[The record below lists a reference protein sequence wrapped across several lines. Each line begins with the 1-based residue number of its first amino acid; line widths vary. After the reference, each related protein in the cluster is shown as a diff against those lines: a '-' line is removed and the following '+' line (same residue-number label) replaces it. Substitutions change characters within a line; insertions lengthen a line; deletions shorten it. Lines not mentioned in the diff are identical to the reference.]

1 MMTRIRSSSS
11 ILLGLALACALTTAS
26 LTPSQSQEPSTS
38 PTPKAE
44 QAGSTV
50 AKSGASIQSLQKALS
65 VTELKIEMA
74 ESSWKIKR
82 TLRSLTELANAL
94 ETYLNEN
101 CFGDILKTLSY
112 SGPPTNPDCLA
123 RMDRLLDIY
132 PDNPVA
138 TCLRD
143 GIESQSC
150 SDAYRGQ
157 SMKQFSASTSEEDA
171 PDPALRVGL
180 SAQDVQKLRAINETL
195 GNINKDYQKASTD
208 DEKQKHTDD
217 AMHLYDQALSI
228 SCKIVA
234 LQLEEPTGGKK
245 VDDEHSSIREI
256 REKLLKIPPALRPEY
271 QERLTTEA
279 EEELAKAKGSPSD
292 QKLILQKIEAIR
304 NPEVDITPRT
314 AGKLR
319 YRVVLPQCYDL
330 VGKASI
336 LVPNLPSPTCHR
348 DGWQSPQ
355 CLVAVKKWHAYRGQ
369 IAERRR
375 KSQQQAQPTPGS
387 QISSF

>member
-1 MMTRIRSSSS
+1 MLGVIS
-11 ILLGLALACALTTAS
+11 IAQAQQPA
-26 LTPSQSQEPSTS
+26 TS
-38 PTPKAE
+38 PASQAQSSAATPK
-44 QAGSTV
+44 TN
-50 AKSGASIQSLQKALS
+50 ASIQSLQKALS
-65 VTELKIEMA
+65 VNELKIEMA

-82 TLRSLTELANAL
+82 SLRNLTELANAL
-94 ETYLNEN
+94 EAYLNEN
-101 CFGDILKTLSY
+101 CFGDMLKTLSY
-112 SGPPTNPDCLA
+112 AGPPTNPDCLA

-143 GIESQSC
+143 GIEAQSC
-150 SDAYRGQ
+150 SDTYRGQ
-157 SMKQFSASTSEEDA
+157 SMKQFSPSTSEEDV

-195 GNINKDYQKASTD
+195 SNINKDYQTASTD

-228 SCKIVA
+228 ACKIVA
-234 LQLEEPTGGKK
+234 LQLEDPAGGKT
-245 VDDEHSSIREI
+245 VEEEHPTIREV

-271 QERLTTEA
+271 QERMTTEA

-292 QKLILQKIEAIR
+292 QKLILKKIEVIQ
-304 NPEVDITPRT
+304 NPEVDTTPRA

-319 YRVVLPQCYDL
+319 YRVVLPECYDL
-330 VGKASI
+330 VGKSAI

-355 CLVAVKKWHAYRGQ
+355 CLAAVKKWHAYRNQ
-369 IAERRR
+369 VAERKR
-375 KSQQQAQPTPGS
+375 KGQQRVQPTPGS

>member
-1 MMTRIRSSSS
+1 MTTTIRIKTVCTLA
-11 ILLGLALACALTTAS
+11 ITLLGVIANAHAQEPT
-26 LTPSQSQEPSTS
+26 TPSPAPQAQASSTA
-38 PTPKAE
+38 PKANP
-44 QAGSTV
+44 
-50 AKSGASIQSLQKALS
+50 SIQSLQKALS

-82 TLRSLTELANAL
+82 SLRNLTELANAL

-101 CFGDILKTLSY
+101 CFGDMLKTLTY
-112 SGPPTNPDCLA
+112 VGPPTNPDCLT

-143 GIESQSC
+143 GIEAQSC
-150 SDAYRGQ
+150 GDAYRGQ
-157 SMKQFSASTSEEDA
+157 SMKQFSPSTSEEDV

-180 SAQDVQKLRAINETL
+180 SGQDVQKLRAINETL
-195 GNINKDYQKASTD
+195 SNINKDYQRASTD
-208 DEKQKHTDD
+208 DDKQKHTDD

-228 SCKIVA
+228 ACKIVA
-234 LQLEEPTGGKK
+234 LQLEDPTAGKG
-245 VDDEHSSIREI
+245 VEEEHPTIRDV

-279 EEELAKAKGSPSD
+279 EEELAKANGSPSD
-292 QKLILQKIEAIR
+292 QKLILKKIEAIQ
-304 NPEVDITPRT
+304 NPEVDTIPRT

-319 YRVVLPQCYDL
+319 YRVVLPECYDL
-330 VGKASI
+330 VGKSAI
-336 LVPNLPSPTCHR
+336 LIPNLPSPTCHR

-355 CLVAVKKWHAYRGQ
+355 CLAAVKKWHAYRNQ
-369 IAERRR
+369 VAERKR
-375 KSQQQAQPTPGS
+375 KSQQRAQPTPGS